1 MGMKKAL
8 TRTLLNWLP
17 VPEQERMAVDV
28 VAWLC
33 ADMPTIQREKKIEIL
48 APRLLARIRAGQ
60 FGLRLV
66 VYYHLLRL
74 PLLRWLDPRG
84 APAEGPVG
92 DQVSWLVCRWYQ
104 R

>member
-1 MGMKKAL
+1 MEIKKAL

-17 VPEQERMAVDV
+17 ADAQARMAADV

-33 ADMPTIQREKKIEIL
+33 ADLPPAQRQEKIEKL
-48 APRLLARIRAGQ
+48 RPRLLERIRDGQ

-74 PLLRWLDPRG
+74 PPLRWLGPRG
-84 APAEGPVG
+84 TQAEDPAKS
-92 DQVSWLVCRWYQ
+92 QLSWLVCRWY
-104 R
+104 

>member
-1 MGMKKAL
+1 MEIKRAL

-17 VPEQERMAVDV
+17 ADAQARMAADV

-33 ADMPTIQREKKIEIL
+33 TELPPAEQREKIEKL
-48 APRLLARIRAGQ
+48 APRLLERVRAGQ

-74 PLLRWLDPRG
+74 PPLRWLDPRG
-84 APAEGPVG
+84 APAEDPAKSRL
-92 DQVSWLVCRWYQ
+92 SWLVCRWY
-104 R
+104 

>member
-17 VPEQERMAVDV
+17 VDEQERMAADV

-33 ADMPTIQREKKIEIL
+33 MDMTTTQREEKMAIL

-74 PLLRWLDPRG
+74 PLLRCLDPRG
-84 APAEGPVG
+84 APAEGPAKSQVG
-92 DQVSWLVCRWYQ
+92 WLVCRW
-104 R
+104 